1 MRADLY
7 TKTILTV
14 IAVLLGVLA
23 FRTAG
28 TPAVVRAQG
37 IQRDLY
43 IEPGVFMLRKPDG
56 MAQVKGK
63 VVIDRVTGEVW
74 GFPTL
79 VDGPYPVDQ
88 TKTTPPVSHPMYL
101 GQFAFSDLGTR

>member
-1 MRADLY
+1 MKADLY
-7 TKTILTV
+7 TK
-14 IAVLLGVLA
+14 AVLTLIALFLGILA
-23 FRTAG
+23 LG
-28 TPAVVRAQG
+28 PAKGPEVVRAQVVA
-37 IQRDLY
+37 RDLH

-56 MAQVKGK
+56 TAQIKGR
-63 VVIDRVTGEVW
+63 VVIDRATGEVW

-101 GQFAFSDLGTR
+101 GQFAFSELGR

>member
-7 TKTILTV
+7 TKAVLTV
-14 IAVLLGVLA
+14 IAVLLGILA
-23 FRTAG
+23 LR
-28 TPAVVRAQG
+28 PARPLYTVHAQG
-37 IQRDLY
+37 GPRDLY
-43 IEPGVFMLRKPDG
+43 IEPGVFILRKPDG
-56 MAQVKGK
+56 TAQMKGR
-63 VVIDRVTGEVW
+63 VVIDRTSGHVW

-101 GQFAFSDLGTR
+101 GKFAFSDLRGE